1 MTNET
6 NHDSV
11 RTELQTK
18 LDRLLKRAEGIDSEL
33 SEPGDPDWEERAT
46 ELEDDEVLAALG
58 NVALKEMNEIRGAL
72 ARIDKGTYGI
82 CSRCKK
88 TIAAERLEAVPYAQ
102 ACTACS

>member
-1 MTNET
+1 MTNDT

-18 LDRLLKRAEGIDSEL
+18 LIRLTKRAVGIDSEL
-33 SEPGDPDWEERAT
+33 SEPGDTDWEERAT

-58 NVALKEMNEIRGAL
+58 NFALKEMTEIREAI
-72 ARIDKGTYGI
+72 ARIDKGTYGV

-88 TIAAERLEAVPYAQ
+88 MIAAERLEAIPYAKT
-102 ACTACS
+102 CTACL